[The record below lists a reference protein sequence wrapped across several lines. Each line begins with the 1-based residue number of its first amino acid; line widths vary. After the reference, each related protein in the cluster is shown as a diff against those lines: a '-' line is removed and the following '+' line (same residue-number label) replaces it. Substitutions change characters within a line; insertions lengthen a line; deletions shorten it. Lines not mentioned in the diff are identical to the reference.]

1 MITIAIELNHVIR
14 NINKQ
19 LLKYYQ
25 KDYHPELDTD
35 DIDEKKE
42 NVLKKYIKFD
52 SHRELNQFIYI
63 DYPFEIFGAAK
74 AMDKNLARDIT
85 NWMEEM
91 TNRED
96 EEFRVIYYSLNEEA
110 LTIQSSYFFLS
121 KLGTR
126 VREVVF
132 PKSIDEM
139 KDKCDV
145 IISSDEKSIQWAKD
159 NNKQSVKIET
169 NYKDDTSDKER
180 TTVADFDY
188 DSMEDVINDT
198 KFLDKLV
205 DNFLKNKE
213 V

>member
-1 MITIAIELNHVIR
+1 MVTIAIELNHVIR

-42 NVLKKYIKFD
+42 NVLKKYINFD

-74 AMDKNLARDIT
+74 AMDKNLARDVT

>member
-25 KDYHPELDTD
+25 RDYHPELEID

-42 NVLKKYIKFD
+42 NVLDKYIKFD
-52 SHRELNQFIYI
+52 SHKALNEFMYI
-63 DYPFEIFGAAK
+63 DYPLEIFGTAK
-74 AMDKNLARDIT
+74 AMGKNLARDIT
-85 NWMEEM
+85 AWMEEM

-110 LTIQSSYFFLS
+110 LTIQSSFFFLS

-139 KDKCDV
+139 ENKCDV
-145 IISSDEKSIQWAKD
+145 IISSSESSIQWAKD
-159 NNKQSVKIET
+159 NNKLSVKIET
-169 NYKDDTSDKER
+169 NYKDNTSDEER

-188 DSMEDVINDT
+188 DSMEDVINDNE
-198 KFLDKLV
+198 FLNNLIK
-205 DNFLKNKE
+205 KQK
-213 V
+213 

>member
-169 NYKDDTSDKER
+169 NYKDDTSDEER

>member
-74 AMDKNLARDIT
+74 AMDKNLARDVT

-169 NYKDDTSDKER
+169 NYKDDTSDEEK

-188 DSMEDVINDT
+188 DSMEDVINDA

>member
-74 AMDKNLARDIT
+74 AMDKNLARDVT

-139 KDKCDV
+139 KYKCDV

-169 NYKDDTSDKER
+169 NYKDDTSDEER

>member
-74 AMDKNLARDIT
+74 AMDKNLARDVT

-169 NYKDDTSDKER
+169 NYKDDTSDEER

>member
-1 MITIAIELNHVIR
+1 MVTIAIELNHVIR

-74 AMDKNLARDIT
+74 AMDKNLARDVT

>member
-74 AMDKNLARDIT
+74 AMDKNLARDVT

-132 PKSIDEM
+132 SKSIDEM
-139 KDKCDV
+139 KYKCDV

-169 NYKDDTSDKER
+169 NYKDDTSDEER

>member
-74 AMDKNLARDIT
+74 AMDKNLARDVT

-188 DSMEDVINDT
+188 DSMEDVINDI

>member
-1 MITIAIELNHVIR
+1 MVTIAIELNHVIR

-74 AMDKNLARDIT
+74 AMDKNLARDVT

-126 VREVVF
+126 IREVVF

-169 NYKDDTSDKER
+169 NYKDDTSDEER

-188 DSMEDVINDT
+188 DSMEDVISDT

-205 DNFLKNKE
+205 DNFLKNKK

>member
-1 MITIAIELNHVIR
+1 MVTIAIELNHVIR

-74 AMDKNLARDIT
+74 AMDKNLARDVT

-96 EEFRVIYYSLNEEA
+96 EEIRVIYYSLNEEA

-126 VREVVF
+126 IREVVF

-169 NYKDDTSDKER
+169 NYKDDTSDEER

-188 DSMEDVINDT
+188 DSMEDVISDT

-205 DNFLKNKE
+205 DNFLKNKK

>member
-74 AMDKNLARDIT
+74 AMDKNLARDVT

>member
-1 MITIAIELNHVIR
+1 MVTIAIELNHVIR

-74 AMDKNLARDIT
+74 AMDKNLARDVT

-139 KDKCDV
+139 KYKCDV

-169 NYKDDTSDKER
+169 NYKDDTSDEER